1 MNGDGQRTDSKVQQ
15 RILTRHT
22 RISRSAET
30 AHADIKLYADRSCI
44 RGSRYGQ
51 NANKIDT
58 NATSKVA
65 NGTGHAE
72 IPQVLTWLTRRRR
85 QSLFSRDGATL
96 SRVRGGG
103 AGEIA
108 SMTLAVHDREAIATW
123 TKAALQATEA
133 RARPRVR
140 VSVGRRRYCRAC
152 GELGGSRLN
161 VSLAKCWCS
170 GGFRSASSAIQ

>member
-30 AHADIKLYADRSCI
+30 AHADIELYADRSCI
-44 RGSRYGQ
+44 RGSGYGQ
-51 NANKIDT
+51 NASKIDT

-65 NGTGHAE
+65 NGTGHAV

-96 SRVRGGG
+96 SRVRVLRRGGLSAQLG
-103 AGEIA
+103 TCGTPAVFTRGRSGFLRVWRNAVVRSGWTA
-108 SMTLAVHDREAIATW
+108 SGVQLVSRW
-123 TKAALQATEA
+123 SPSAL
-133 RARPRVR
+133 
-140 VSVGRRRYCRAC
+140 GRRGLAGARESC
-152 GELGGSRLN
+152 GGKRFTLDLD
-161 VSLAKCWCS
+161 
-170 GGFRSASSAIQ
+170 